1 VAAQLRREL
10 GVPVEERGGRYG
22 EFTVLV
28 GDQEVV
34 TAGSLGW
41 LGVLPSAEEVI
52 AKVRARVG

>member
-1 VAAQLRREL
+1 MAAQVRGEL

-28 GDQEVV
+28 GDQVVV

-52 AKVRARVG
+52 TKLRARLG